1 MWGRGLVILAGPG
14 KSLSLWN
21 FNPRQ
26 SEVVL
31 CVRKEANSKDSRGW
45 RGSISVGSRPGV
57 RKTCSSGLFSFPCF
71 DRDKHAR
78 NTSLSSSL
86 WFQKN
91 NNNKKATKQ
100 QFAFSL
106 GENGGWQDPVTG
118 EPLLGQDQQTILRR
132 GCGQW
137 CLIFQFFKR
146 NWKYRFEKYSLLS
159 IFFKKC

>member
-21 FNPRQ
+21 FKPRQ

-31 CVRKEANSKDSRGW
+31 CVRKETSSKDSRGW

-78 NTSLSSSL
+78 NMSLSSSL

-91 NNNKKATKQ
+91 NNKKKQ
-100 QFAFSL
+100 PSSNLHSA
-106 GENGGWQDPVTG
+106 
-118 EPLLGQDQQTILRR
+118 LRR
-132 GCGQW
+132 MGGGRTLRLENPCRARTSRPFSGGVVGSDV
-137 CLIFQFFKR
+137 LIFQFFKR
-146 NWKYRFEKYSLLS
+146 NWKYRFKKYKVFCQHL
-159 IFFKKC
+159 KKC